1 MPGQALLHNLLGW
14 EGAVISVEGLGVAAE
29 AGPHRPHT
37 QGPQKALEK
46 S

>member
-1 MPGQALLHNLLGW
+1 MSGQPLLGW
-14 EGAVISVEGLGVAAE
+14 EGAVISVEGLGVAGE
-29 AGPHRPHT
+29 AGPHRPRT